1 MKPLSHFGRLP
12 VNNLEQYRQ
21 KSSTKLTKPEKKT
34 DPNQKLFN
42 QKLKSVAQEFESLFT
57 HQMLKQMRSAVP
69 KSDFIH
75 GGNAEKI
82 FTDMLDQEI
91 SKIAS
96 KRGIGISDMVYAQL
110 QRG

>member
-1 MKPLSHFGRLP
+1 M
-12 VNNLEQYRQ
+12 
-21 KSSTKLTKPEKKT
+21 
-34 DPNQKLFN
+34 
-42 QKLKSVAQEFESLFT
+42 AQEFESLFT